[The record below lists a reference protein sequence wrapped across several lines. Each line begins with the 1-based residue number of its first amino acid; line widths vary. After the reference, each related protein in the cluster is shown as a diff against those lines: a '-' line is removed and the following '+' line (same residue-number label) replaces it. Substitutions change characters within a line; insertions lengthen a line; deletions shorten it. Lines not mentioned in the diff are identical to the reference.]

1 MREGNFGVALSRGCS
16 PNQII
21 FRLSTTDD
29 DHECEGDDNVGAA
42 KKLLL
47 QNYSFTDAVLYK
59 ILRFHG

>member
-29 DHECEGDDNVGAA
+29 DHECEGDDDVDGSKNV
-42 KKLLL
+42 LLP
-47 QNYSFTDAVLYK
+47 LY
-59 ILRFHG
+59 IFSVSRG